1 MDAPKV
7 VVEGLCKVFGSNPRQ
22 ALDMLAA
29 GATKDEVFAR
39 TGQVVGVHNVSF
51 DVREGEIFVLMGLS
65 GSGKSTLIRLVNR
78 LVEPSAGKVMIDGR
92 DVAAVRRAE
101 LTALRRTDMSMVFQS
116 FALMPQRTVL
126 SNAAFGLEVAGMG
139 RKDRERRAMDV
150 LEQVGLAQFAHK
162 LPAELSGGMQQRVGL
177 ARALAVNPSLMIMDE
192 AFSALDPLKR
202 KEMQNVLLQLQK
214 EQRRTIMFVSHDL
227 EEALR
232 IGSRIAI
239 MEGGRLVQVGTPQ
252 EIIANPADDYVRA
265 FFEGIDTSRYLTA
278 GDLML
283 TGAVP
288 TLSKLDAKHVAA
300 SLNGS
305 AEYAFVL
312 DEARKIR
319 GFVTRDALNG
329 ATPNVRQVESIPRDA
344 SLDHGGGRCGADTL
358 SPYSGVPVWRPASAR
373 AARRRRRRLLLRLGR
388 PGRASESHYAFTR
401 FPCLNSFRSV
411 AGSTSRFTICSTT
424 TRRRS
429 TRSAAPSRGSPR
441 SSSTA
446 CRPCRCG

>member
-7 VVEGLCKVFGSNPRQ
+7 VVEGLCKVFGNNPKQ
-22 ALDMLAA
+22 ALDLLAA
-29 GATKDEVFAR
+29 GSTKDEIFRR
-39 TGQVVGVHNVSF
+39 TGQVVGVHDVSF
-51 DVREGEIFVLMGLS
+51 EVQEGEIFVLMGLS

-78 LVEPSAGKVMIDGR
+78 LVEPTAGKVLIDGR

-126 SNAAFGLEVAGMG
+126 SNAAFGLEVAGVG

-150 LEQVGLAQFAHK
+150 LEQVGLAAFAKK
-162 LPAELSGGMQQRVGL
+162 LPSELSGGMQQRVGL

-232 IGSRIAI
+232 IGTRIAI

-252 EIIANPADDYVRA
+252 DIIANPADDYVRA

-278 GDLML
+278 GDLMQ

-288 TLSKLDAKHVAA
+288 TMSRLDAANVAA
-300 SLNGS
+300 TLNGS

-312 DEARKIR
+312 DESRKIR
-319 GFVTRDALNG
+319 GFVTREAIGASAPSVRHVECIPHDA
-329 ATPNVRQVESIPRDA
+329 T
-344 SLDHGGGRCGADTL
+344 LDHVVERVVASPNALPVVDGDGCYCGSVD
-358 SPYSGVPVWRPASAR
+358 R
-373 AARRRRRRLLLRLGR
+373 AVLLK
-388 PGRASESHYAFTR
+388 AITR
-401 FPCLNSFRSV
+401 
-411 AGSTSRFTICSTT
+411 
-424 TRRRS
+424 
-429 TRSAAPSRGSPR
+429 SRGSHV
-441 SSSTA
+441 
-446 CRPCRCG
+446 